1 MDLELSEDQKLF
13 RNTTAKFLDN
23 ELPVEKVRAIN
34 KEGGGFPAE
43 FWTQGAELGW
53 AALLVPE
60 ELGGGSISGNG
71 FQDLAIVAE
80 EFGRLVSPGPLLP
93 VNTVIA
99 GLVEGAALGGPDHTE
114 TIEGLMSGELIGS
127 WAAYE
132 PKGHWDPLNP
142 GTTATKNGE
151 NYVITGVKDRVE
163 AGDAAG
169 VFLVTAKT
177 ASGVAL
183 FVVPADAAGVS
194 VGLVDSLDFVRH
206 HATVTFSDVTVSAD
220 AMVGTEGAT
229 ADIVER
235 MLQVVVALQCA
246 EMNGAINRVFE
257 FTVQWAF
264 DRYSFGRPLASYQ
277 ALKHRF
283 SDMRTWIE
291 CCNATAD
298 EAVKAV
304 NNRAENSARL
314 VSVAKAYIGTKSVQI
329 IQDCV
334 QMHGGLGVTW
344 EHDCHLYLR
353 RATTDRQLFGTPAD
367 HKRRIAD
374 LIGL

>member
-1 MDLELSEDQKLF
+1 MDLELTEDQKLF

-23 ELPVEKVRAIN
+23 ELPIEKVRALN
-34 KEGGGFPAE
+34 KAGGGFPAE
-43 FWTQGAELGW
+43 FWAQGAELGW

-99 GLVEGAALGGPDHTE
+99 GLVEGAASGPDHSAE
-114 TIEGLMSGELIGS
+114 IEALMSGES
-127 WAAYE
+127 VATWAVYE
-132 PKGHWDPLNP
+132 PKEQWKPLNP
-142 GTTATKNGE
+142 TATARKDGD
-151 NYVITGVKDRVE
+151 NYIISGVKDRVE
-163 AGDAAG
+163 IGSEADY
-169 VFLVTAKT
+169 FLVTAKT
-177 ASGVAL
+177 ENGVANFIVPSNL
-183 FVVPADAAGVS
+183 GNVVIEPVVA
-194 VGLVDSLDFVRH
+194 LDFVRH
-206 HATVTFSDVTVSAD
+206 FATVRFNEVSVPAS
-220 AMVGTEGAT
+220 AMVGTQET
-229 ADIVER
+229 AAEIVER
-235 MLQVVVALQCA
+235 MFQVVVALQCA

-304 NNRAENSARL
+304 NNRSENSARL

-329 IQDCV
+329 IQDCI

-353 RATTDRQLFGTPAD
+353 RATTDRQFFGTPAD

>member
-1 MDLELSEDQKLF
+1 MDLELSEEQKLF
-13 RNTTAKFLDN
+13 RNTTAKFLDDKI
-23 ELPVEKVRAIN
+23 PVEKVRELN
-34 KEGGGFPAE
+34 KAGGGFPAE
-43 FWTQGAELGW
+43 LWEQGAELGW

-60 ELGGGSISGNG
+60 DLGGGSISGNG

-80 EFGRLVSPGPLLP
+80 EFGRLVTPAPLIP

-99 GLVEGAALGGPDHTE
+99 GLVEGAATGADHSE
-114 TIEGLMSGELIGS
+114 TIEGLMSGELVGA

-142 GTTATKNGE
+142 STTAAKNGG

-163 AGDAAG
+163 AGDVAG

-177 ASGVAL
+177 ENGVAL
-183 FVVPADAAGVS
+183 FMVPADAAGVTTE
-194 VGLVDSLDFVRH
+194 LVDSLDFTRH
-206 HATVTFSDVTVSAD
+206 HALVRFDGVTVPAE
-220 AMVGTEGAT
+220 AMVGNENST
-229 ADIVER
+229 AEIVER
-235 MLQVVVALQCA
+235 MFLVANALQCA
-246 EMNGAINRVFE
+246 EMNGVINRVFE

-291 CCNATAD
+291 ICNATAD

-304 NNRAENSARL
+304 NNRSQDASRL
-314 VSVAKAYIGTKSVQI
+314 VSVAKAYIGTKSVQV